1 MSLATAPTES
11 SQVLSVSE
19 FAGTARRLI
28 EGALGSVCVEGEV
41 SGYRMQS
48 SGHQYFTLKDE
59 RAQVACVWFAGRSSG
74 RAVTLAD
81 GMAVQVRGTAT
92 VYETQGKFQI
102 NVRSV
107 QPAGTGL
114 LQARFEALKRRLQQ
128 EGLFDQNRKRP
139 LPRHPQTVALLT
151 SPTGAVVQDMLKV
164 LGRRAPWVRVLLYP
178 SKVQGA
184 GAAEDIAA
192 GLEFLNAESGRSLP
206 PIDVIIC
213 GRGGGSMEDLW
224 CFNEEVVARALFA
237 SQVPVVS
244 AVGHETDFTIADF
257 VADHRAA
264 TPSVAAEMVV
274 PDRLALHMQVDAAL
288 RRIESLVQRTLREW
302 AQRVVFLERSA
313 LFREPRKRLEEAAQ
327 RLDLGVEALQRGARV
342 RLEQARNRVEQ
353 LGASVRAHRP
363 DQVLALRRQQI
374 DAVQARL
381 LRAVATRIQSERQSV
396 QRLSQ
401 LVVLLSPQ
409 GTLERGYS
417 ITLNEKG
424 AVVRGV
430 AEVEKGQTLRVRIRD
445 GQIET
450 RVSAAF
456 IEGETS
462 LPDPSGL

>member
-1 MSLATAPTES
+1 
-11 SQVLSVSE
+11 
-19 FAGTARRLI
+19 
-28 EGALGSVCVEGEV
+28 
-41 SGYRMQS
+41 
-48 SGHQYFTLKDE
+48 
-59 RAQVACVWFAGRSSG
+59 
-74 RAVTLAD
+74 
-81 GMAVQVRGTAT
+81 
-92 VYETQGKFQI
+92 
-102 NVRSV
+102 
-107 QPAGTGL
+107 
-114 LQARFEALKRRLQQ
+114 
-128 EGLFDQNRKRP
+128 
-139 LPRHPQTVALLT
+139 
-151 SPTGAVVQDMLKV
+151 
-164 LGRRAPWVRVLLYP
+164 
-178 SKVQGA
+178 
-184 GAAEDIAA
+184 
-192 GLEFLNAESGRSLP
+192 
-206 PIDVIIC
+206 
-213 GRGGGSMEDLW
+213 MEDLW

-327 RLDLGVEALQRGARV
+327 RVDLGVEALQRGARV

>member
-1 MSLATAPTES
+1 MSLSPTPTES

-19 FAGTARRLI
+19 FAGSARRVI
-28 EGALGSVCVEGEV
+28 EGALGAVCVEGEV

-74 RAVTLAD
+74 RAVSLGD

-92 VYETQGKFQI
+92 VYEAQGKFQI

-128 EGLFDQNRKRP
+128 EGLFDQGRKRP
-139 LPRHPQTVALLT
+139 LPRYPQTVALLT

-164 LGRRAPWVRVLLYP
+164 LGRRAPWVRVLVYP

-184 GAAEDIAA
+184 GAAEEIAA
-192 GLEFLNAESGRSLP
+192 GLQFLNAESGRSLP

-224 CFNEEVVARALFA
+224 CFNEEVVARALYA
-237 SQVPVVS
+237 SALPVVS

-274 PDRLALHMQVDAAL
+274 PDRLALHTQVDASF
-288 RRIESLVQRTLREW
+288 RRMESLLQRTLREW
-302 AQRVVFLERSA
+302 SQRVVFLERSA

-327 RLDLGVEALQRGARV
+327 RLDLGAEALQRQTRSHI
-342 RLEQARNRVEQ
+342 EQARNRIEH

-363 DQVLALRRQQI
+363 DQVLALRRQQLE
-374 DAVQARL
+374 AVGARL
-381 LRAVATRIQSERQSV
+381 LRAVNARLQSERQSV

-401 LVVLLSPQ
+401 LMVLLSPQ

-417 ITLNEKG
+417 ITLDAQG
-424 AVVRGV
+424 AVVRSVTEV
-430 AEVEKGQTLRVRIRD
+430 AQEQTLRVRIQD
-445 GQIET
+445 GHLET
-450 RVSAAF
+450 RVRAIFSQ
-456 IEGETS
+456 GETFQ
-462 LPDPSGL
+462 PDPSGV